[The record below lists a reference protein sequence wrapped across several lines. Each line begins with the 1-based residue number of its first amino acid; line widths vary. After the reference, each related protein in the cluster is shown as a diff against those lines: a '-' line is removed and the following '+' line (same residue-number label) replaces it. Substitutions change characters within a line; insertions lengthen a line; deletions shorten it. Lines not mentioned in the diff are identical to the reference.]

1 MSRRN
6 SYSDLVQWA
15 MKIRVKITRCIDV
28 ILEVYGCGELVEAL
42 GFLLDK
48 CRDIGGR
55 IYVHRIITVGKEPGD
70 GGLLCSMDAKEA
82 QPHMLQRCCP
92 P

>member
-6 SYSDLVQWA
+6 SYSVLVRRA
-15 MKIRVKITRCIDV
+15 MRIRVKITRCIDV
-28 ILEVYGCGELVEAL
+28 ILEVDGCSELVETI

-48 CRDIGGR
+48 CRYIGGR
-55 IYVHRIITVGKEPGD
+55 IYVHRIIVAGKEPGD